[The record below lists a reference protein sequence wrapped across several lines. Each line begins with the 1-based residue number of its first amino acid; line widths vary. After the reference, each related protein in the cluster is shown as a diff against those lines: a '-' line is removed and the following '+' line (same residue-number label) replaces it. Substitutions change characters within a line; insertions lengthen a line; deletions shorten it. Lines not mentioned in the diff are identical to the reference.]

1 MKSNSVS
8 SRKAILALEDGLVLE
23 GKSFGL
29 DIDAEGEL
37 VFNTAMTG
45 YQEVLTDPSYRGQ
58 MVVMTYPHI
67 GNYGVVE
74 GDEESNNI
82 WVEAFIVKELCR
94 NFYKYNSDKDLDVY
108 LKEHK
113 TPGIEGIDT
122 RFLTRHIRKN
132 GSLKAV
138 LSSVEKNKDILID
151 RAREF
156 LGLEGRDLVTDV
168 SCKSSFF
175 FGEKKNKPSC
185 IAYDLG
191 GKRAIFNQLSERFDL
206 EVVPCSE
213 SAESVLKKNPA
224 LVFLS
229 NGPGDPSALDYIISN
244 VKKLLGKIPIV
255 GICLGHQILAQVLGG
270 KTYKLKFGHHG
281 VNHPVKEVLGS
292 HVDITSQNHSFA
304 VDLNTLPEDAE
315 VSHLNLNDMTCE
327 GLISRE
333 LKVCSVQYHPEAS
346 PGPHDARKL
355 FDYFYDFCLPEKN
368 GY

>member
-8 SRKAILALEDGLVLE
+8 YRNAILALEDGLVLE
-23 GKSFGL
+23 GKSFGF

-94 NFYKYNSDKDLDVY
+94 NFYKYNSNKDLDVY

-113 TPGIEGIDT
+113 IPGIEGIDT

-138 LSSVEKNKDILID
+138 LSSVEQNKDILID
-151 RAREF
+151 RARES
-156 LGLEGRDLVTDV
+156 LGLEGRDLVKDV

-175 FGEKKNKPSC
+175 FGEKKE
-185 IAYDLG
+185 
-191 GKRAIFNQLSERFDL
+191 QT
-206 EVVPCSE
+206 
-213 SAESVLKKNPA
+213 
-224 LVFLS
+224 
-229 NGPGDPSALDYIISN
+229 
-244 VKKLLGKIPIV
+244 
-255 GICLGHQILAQVLGG
+255 ILYSL
-270 KTYKLKFGHHG
+270 
-281 VNHPVKEVLGS
+281 
-292 HVDITSQNHSFA
+292 
-304 VDLNTLPEDAE
+304 
-315 VSHLNLNDMTCE
+315 
-327 GLISRE
+327 
-333 LKVCSVQYHPEAS
+333 
-346 PGPHDARKL
+346 
-355 FDYFYDFCLPEKN
+355 
-368 GY
+368 

>member
-8 SRKAILALEDGLVLE
+8 YRNAILALEDGLVLE
-23 GKSFGL
+23 GKSFGF

-94 NFYKYNSDKDLDVY
+94 NFYKYNSNKDLDVY

-113 TPGIEGIDT
+113 IPGIEGIDT

-138 LSSVEKNKDILID
+138 LSSVEQNKDILID
-151 RAREF
+151 RARES
-156 LGLEGRDLVTDV
+156 LGLEGRDLVKDV

-213 SAESVLKKNPA
+213 SAESVLKKKPS

-244 VKKLLGKIPIV
+244 VKQLLGKIPIV

-281 VNHPVKEVLGS
+281 VNHPVKEVSGTQ
-292 HVDITSQNHSFA
+292 VDITSQNHSFA
-304 VDLNTLPEDAE
+304 VELNTLPEDVK

-327 GLISRE
+327 GLICKE

-346 PGPHDARKL
+346 PGPHDSHYL
-355 FDYFYDFCLPEKN
+355 FKQFVALMER
-368 GY
+368 